1 MWLTSRIAET
11 AIAQALSSIIQTAPT
26 AKLKMTMPM
35 LQEDVVGQQE
45 VVQPRWS
52 CDRLERSSIP
62 VSLALLLR
70 EFLQG

>member
-1 MWLTSRIAET
+1 MWQQILR
-11 AIAQALSSIIQTAPT
+11 
-26 AKLKMTMPM
+26 MT